1 MVKIEVVGISLS
13 EVLRWM
19 EAFANEGFEP
29 ELESSEGR
37 IWIKLRKK
45 VENN

>member
-1 MVKIEVVGISLS
+1 MVKIEIVGISLN

-19 EAFANEGFEP
+19 EAFRKEGFET

-37 IWIKLRKK
+37 VWINLKK
-45 VENN
+45 RVENN